1 MGEYRNSIILGK
13 VKMGLYIVG
22 TVKQMMREERHVRF
36 CERNK
41 LAMMNMV

>member
-1 MGEYRNSIILGK
+1 MGEYCNSIILGK
-13 VKMGLYIVG
+13 VKMGLYILG
-22 TVKQMMREERHVRF
+22 TVKQTMREERLVGF